1 MTLPNDWALHLK
13 NTPLPVRG
21 DVHRKLSDVLRR
33 DEIDLTELVGWL
45 RRDPAACGFV
55 MGAAARA
62 QRTRGR
68 DAPHSLDHALSLLG
82 ITWMKQTL
90 PKLPLLEEVLTD
102 TAQRQGYLMAL
113 ARSLHAARQ
122 AESWLVEL
130 RDTSYEIVV
139 VATLLHNFIELALW
153 RDAPELMREALVQVR
168 DQKAPTLGH
177 AVQAVL
183 AEAGVALKS
192 LEHALNAFYYLP
204 TQLFSDEAA
213 TPILA
218 RQHQTIVLLARR
230 LSFFSELGWY
240 HANIMA
246 TKKEISELLKRD
258 CAATDQLIHQVA
270 VKTAQE
276 FAPIGLYSSAKLLI
290 DAAEPP
296 LIWPFPAEYG
306 IGLPTIQRAQYKL
319 SERITAQKTRSPS
332 ALIKA
337 LLAGLIDD
345 LKLVRVMVLSQAT
358 DCEGFLALNINK
370 RPHAETYAPRVNV
383 QSNPLLDRLM
393 LGNKA
398 LAIDAQ
404 NRPTLNR
411 LLDTDGQKLIAVDC
425 LLQTLSIHHKPFALV
440 VVDIE
445 STTELA
451 ALRAFFDYFTVFW
464 VSN

>member
-21 DVHRKLSDVLRR
+21 EVHRRLSHVLRR
-33 DEIDLTELVGWL
+33 DDVDLTELIGWL

-55 MGAAARA
+55 MGAAAQA
-62 QRTRGR
+62 QRSRGR

-82 ITWMKQTL
+82 ITWIKQTL
-90 PKLPLLEEVLTD
+90 PKLPLLEDVLTD

-113 ARSLHAARQ
+113 ARSLHAARH

-153 RDAPELMREALVQVR
+153 RDAPELIREALAQVR
-168 DQKAPTLGH
+168 DQNARTLGH

-183 AEAGVALKS
+183 AKVGVELKS

-240 HANIMA
+240 HTDLMA

-290 DAAEPP
+290 DAAESPH
-296 LIWPFPAEYG
+296 IWPFPAEYG
-306 IGLPTIQRAQYKL
+306 IDLPPIQRAQYKL
-319 SERITAQKTRSPS
+319 SERITAQKTRSPNT
-332 ALIKA
+332 LIKA

-345 LKLVRVMVLSQAT
+345 LNLVRIVVLSQAA
-358 DCEGFLALNINK
+358 DHEGLTFKMNK
-370 RPHAETYAPRVNV
+370 RSHAETYAPRLNLH
-383 QSNPLLDRLM
+383 SNPLLDRLM

-398 LAIDAQ
+398 LAIDSG

-411 LLDTDGQKLIAVDC
+411 LLDADGQKLIAVDC
-425 LLQTLSIHHKPFALV
+425 FLQTLSLHHKPFALV

-445 STTELA
+445 STAELG
-451 ALRAFFDYFTVFW
+451 ALRSFFDYFTVFW
-464 VSN
+464 VS